1 MLPPGSTIGM
11 LGGGQLGRMAALA
24 AAALGYK
31 MHIFTPHEDDPAPE
45 SAAAATI
52 AAWNDAA
59 ALEKFAA
66 AVDVITLEFE
76 NVPVA
81 TVEFLTRL
89 KPVFPGAEALKV
101 AQDRVTEKS
110 FINRLGIATAPW
122 KQIDDLEDLL
132 SGLRE
137 LNSLSVLKSRRM
149 GYDGKG
155 QTRIN
160 EPNNL
165 RASWQTIGSVPAI
178 LESAIDFDCEVSI
191 VLARG
196 QEGQSVCYPL
206 ARNRH
211 KNGILDTSTVPAGL
225 PGNVETEAQSIATRI
240 AEALHYVGVLAVE
253 FFVIKDGALLVNEIA
268 PRPHNS
274 GHWTI
279 DACVTSQFEQQIRAV
294 AGLPLG
300 PVTRLAD
307 AEMTNLIGEDALEWQ
322 KYLGREDAK
331 LHLYGKKDIRPGR
344 KMGHVTRLSPLKE
357 KL

>member
-1 MLPPGSTIGM
+1 
-11 LGGGQLGRMAALA
+11 
-24 AAALGYK
+24 
-31 MHIFTPHEDDPAPE
+31 
-45 SAAAATI
+45 
-52 AAWNDAA
+52 
-59 ALEKFAA
+59 
-66 AVDVITLEFE
+66 
-76 NVPVA
+76 
-81 TVEFLTRL
+81 
-89 KPVFPGAEALKV
+89 
-101 AQDRVTEKS
+101 
-110 FINRLGIATAPW
+110 
-122 KQIDDLEDLL
+122 
-132 SGLRE
+132 
-137 LNSLSVLKSRRM
+137 M